1 MTLSG
6 FMNILDGAPGGGG
19 GVPEGQKDLKSIVS
33 NVGRIATG
41 FKQALSKK
49 AGLVGIN
56 FGIASLL
63 KQSQLFTGFIGSI
76 FQIVG
81 GFIDVLLAPFMPFAF
96 KILGYVAKIIPFVQE
111 KLTVF
116 TDWIGGIWEASDGIG
131 DFLGNLAAESFVV
144 LSNTISDLW
153 SKMLNYDW
161 GALVTKIYNGFE
173 DSVSIL
179 INALGEAFPWLK
191 PELDALSDAGTS
203 VKEEFSKFKEETA
216 EDRKSIGS
224 ALGILAGEFKDSV
237 TEDLKAAGQALG
249 WVTSIG
255 SSMVFQFL
263 TDIVGMTADVIR
275 WTGDFWDYIKALGRD
290 VLSAWDFLKTFFT
303 GGFNDAIVQ
312 GVKDGVG
319 AIKSLVLNIWDWL
332 GGIVDK
338 IKNAATSV
346 LNAVLD
352 PIKALIKNI
361 GSIVETIGN
370 PGKAI
375 GGLFGRAREG
385 LGGLLG
391 GGGGGSLDITINGSS
406 LSPQEMAEGR
416 ASVRG
421 NIAGQ
426 GEFSANQLMFDG
438 G

>member
-1 MTLSG
+1 
-6 FMNILDGAPGGGG
+6 
-19 GVPEGQKDLKSIVS
+19 
-33 NVGRIATG
+33 
-41 FKQALSKK
+41 
-49 AGLVGIN
+49 
-56 FGIASLL
+56 
-63 KQSQLFTGFIGSI
+63 
-76 FQIVG
+76 
-81 GFIDVLLAPFMPFAF
+81 
-96 KILGYVAKIIPFVQE
+96 
-111 KLTVF
+111 
-116 TDWIGGIWEASDGIG
+116 
-131 DFLGNLAAESFVV
+131 
-144 LSNTISDLW
+144 
-153 SKMLNYDW
+153 MLNYDW

-391 GGGGGSLDITINGSS
+391 GGGGGSLDIPINGSS

>member
-19 GVPEGQKDLKSIVS
+19 GAPEGQKDLKSIVS

-63 KQSQLFTGFIGSI
+63 KQSQLFTGFIGSL

-191 PELDALSDAGTS
+191 PELDALSNAGKS
-203 VKEEFSKFKEETA
+203 LKEDFLKFKEETE
-216 EDRKSIGS
+216 EDRKVIGA
-224 ALGILAGEFKDSV
+224 ALGTLAGEFKDS
-237 TEDLKAAGQALG
+237 TIENLKAIGQALG

-255 SSMVFQFL
+255 SSAVFGFL
-263 TDIVGMTADVIR
+263 TDIVGMTSDVIR
-275 WTGDFWDYIKALGRD
+275 WSGEFWKGLNHLGAIFETSYNW
-290 VLSAWDFLKTFFT
+290 VKTFLT

-319 AIKSLVLNIWDWL
+319 AIKSLISNIWDWL

-352 PIKALIKNI
+352 PIKALITNI
-361 GSIVETIGN
+361 SGIVETIGN
-370 PGKAI
+370 PGRAI
-375 GGLFGRAREG
+375 GGLFGKAREG

>member
-1 MTLSG
+1 MSLAK
-6 FMNILDGAPGGGG
+6 FMDILGDDSGGGG
-19 GVPEGQKDLKSIVS
+19 SAPEGKKDLRSLVS
-33 NVGRIATG
+33 NVGRITSG

-56 FGIASLL
+56 FGLASLL

-81 GFIDVLLAPFMPFAF
+81 GFIDVVLAPFMPFAF
-96 KILGYVAKIIPFVQE
+96 KLLGHVAKIIPIVQE
-111 KLTVF
+111 RLTAF
-116 TDWIGGIWEASDGIG
+116 SEWIGGIWEASDGIG
-131 DFLGNLAAESFVV
+131 DFLGNLAAESFAV
-144 LSNTISDLW
+144 LANTFSDLW

-173 DSVSIL
+173 ENVSIL

-191 PELDALSDAGTS
+191 PELNALSDAGKS

-224 ALGILAGEFKDSV
+224 VLGILAGEFKDSV

-275 WTGDFWDYIKALGRD
+275 WTGDFLDYIKALGGD
-290 VLSAWDFLKTFFT
+290 ISSAWGWLKTFFT

-352 PIKALIKNI
+352 PIKALITNI
-361 GSIVETIGN
+361 SGIVETIGN
-370 PGKAI
+370 PGRAI
-375 GGLFGRAREG
+375 GGLFSRAREG
-385 LGGLLG
+385 LSAIG
-391 GGGGGSLDITINGSS
+391 GGGGTLDITINGSS
-406 LSPQEMAEGR
+406 ISPQEMAEGR

-421 NIAGQ
+421 NIASQ